1 MVTPLTSYPWRSK
14 RAAAVEESTP
24 PLMATIT
31 RFLPIATAYVIM
43 FLALTKVGGH
53 LEGATL
59 ARKIVDLLADRQ
71 AEDILLLDIGKV
83 TVFADYFVIASA
95 PTVRQMQALRDA
107 IDSELAKDGI
117 SPYGRE
123 GESGSGWVLLDLGD
137 VIVHLFGPEERH
149 FYDLEGLYRQATP
162 VVRIQ

>member
-1 MVTPLTSYPWRSK
+1 
-14 RAAAVEESTP
+14 
-24 PLMATIT
+24 
-31 RFLPIATAYVIM
+31 M
-43 FLALTKVGGH
+43 FLALTEVGGH
-53 LEGATL
+53 LQGATI

-71 AEDILLLDIGKV
+71 AEDILLLDIRRV

-95 PTVRQMQALRDA
+95 PTVRQMRALSDA

-117 SPYGRE
+117 TPYGRE
-123 GESGSGWVLLDLGD
+123 GESASGWVLLDLGD
-137 VIVHLFGPEERH
+137 VIVHIFGPEERH